1 MIILDGKALSLK
13 VLEQVK
19 ERVAKLEKQPHLVVI
34 LVGGN
39 CAVRIYVDNKKK
51 AA

>member
-19 ERVAKLEKQPHLVVI
+19 ERVAKLEKACIFAQTYLMQVLI
-34 LVGGN
+34 W
-39 CAVRIYVDNKKK
+39 
-51 AA
+51 